1 MQRLPP
7 KRGRRCFTF
16 KATRFL
22 LPVCLKQLSMKILKF
37 GGTSVG
43 SAERIS
49 TLTDIVREASAEQD
63 GVVLVLSAMGG
74 VTNSLIEMA
83 QLAEARKDFTGLVR
97 EMEKKHLG
105 VISKLLPVKNQSPV
119 IMRIKIYLNELEE
132 LLNGVSAL
140 MELSRRT
147 KDTILSYGELCATTM
162 VAAILEQS
170 LPGAAFVDARE
181 LIRTDSTWGG
191 AKVNFKTTNQLI
203 RAYFENH
210 PNTLAC
216 ITGFIA
222 ANDQGQ
228 TTTLGRGGSDY
239 TASVVG
245 AAVGCTEIQ
254 VWTDV
259 DGFMTAD
266 PRMVEKAFS
275 LPEISYTEA
284 MELSYF
290 GAKVIYPPTMVPA
303 FANNIPIVIRNT
315 MNPSFEGTYIRGKSL
330 AAGHMIRGIASVD
343 DIVLINVQGSGMIGK
358 AGFSGRLF
366 SAMARENINVILIT
380 QASSE
385 HSITFAVRPEDA
397 ARSRGALEAEFEMEL
412 EAHKLDQPRIEAP
425 FSVVAVVGENMK
437 HTPGISG
444 KLFHALGRN
453 GINVTAI
460 AQGSSEYNIS
470 VVVQK
475 EDLAKTL
482 NVVHE
487 AFFLSPI
494 KTLNVF
500 YLGVGNIGKTLLHQI
515 KEHEHY
521 LLNNNRLRIR
531 IIAITNT
538 KKMIIREQ
546 GIPFESWEQLFE
558 GDAEPADLDAF
569 FQTMK
574 SLNLPNSVFIDN
586 SASASV
592 VNNYESIFAANISIV
607 TCNKLGNSGTFSQ
620 YRRFKEVVKKYDVDF
635 FYETNVG
642 AGLPIIKTLQDL
654 LVSGDKILKI
664 EAILSGTI
672 SFIFNEFSGTKH
684 FHDIV
689 LEAQRKGYTEP
700 DPRDDLS
707 GLDFMRKMLIL
718 ARDSGHPIEMDDI
731 DMTHILPEA
740 CMQAP
745 SVEAFYEE
753 LKKADAFF
761 EELKDRAEKE
771 NKVLRYIGILE
782 DGNVSIRLEAVDQ
795 SHPFYAL
802 SGSDNIIAFTTNR
815 YRQRPLVV
823 KGPGAGAEVT
833 AAGVFADLV
842 KVGAR

>member
-1 MQRLPP
+1 MR
-7 KRGRRCFTF
+7 
-16 KATRFL
+16 
-22 LPVCLKQLSMKILKF
+22 ILKF

-43 SAERIS
+43 AVEGIR
-49 TLTDIVREASAEQD
+49 TLIDIVTGQVAACD
-63 GVVLVLSAMGG
+63 GIAVVTSAMSG
-74 VTNSLIEMA
+74 VTNALIEMA
-83 QLAEARKDFTGLVR
+83 LAAERRADFAASLKA
-97 EMEKKHLG
+97 MELRHQQ
-105 VISKLLPVKNQSPV
+105 VIGQLLPMKRQNPV
-119 IMRIKIYLNELEE
+119 IMQLKLYFNELEE
-132 LLNGVSAL
+132 LLAGVSAVR
-140 MELSRRT
+140 ELSPRT
-147 KDTILSYGELCATTM
+147 RDSILAYGELCSTFMIAG
-162 VAAILEQS
+162 ILQQHLS
-170 LPGAAFVDARE
+170 QVKFLDARE
-181 LIRTDSTWGG
+181 VIATDSFWGN
-191 AKVNFKTTNQLI
+191 AHVDFQRTNQLI
-203 RAYFENH
+203 TDRLKNSEAAVY
-210 PNTLAC
+210 C
-216 ITGFIA
+216 VTGFIA
-222 ANDQGQ
+222 ANEKGQ

-239 TASVVG
+239 TAAILG
-245 AAVGCTEIQ
+245 AALGCEEIQ

-290 GAKVIYPPTMVPA
+290 GAKVIYPPTMIPA
-303 FANNIPIVIRNT
+303 FAHNIPIVIRNT
-315 MNPSFEGTYIRGKSL
+315 FHPAFEGTYIRGESHRNGSL
-330 AAGHMIRGIASVD
+330 IRGIASIGEV
-343 DIVLINVQGSGMIGK
+343 VLINIQGSGMIGQ

-366 SAMARENINVILIT
+366 SAMAKANINVILIT

-385 HSITFAVRPEDA
+385 HSITFAISPDDSA
-397 ARSRGALEAEFEMEL
+397 GARHLLETTFEMEL
-412 EAHKLDQPRIEAP
+412 QTHKLDYPRIEAD
-425 FSVVAVVGENMK
+425 FSVVAIVGENMK

-453 GINVTAI
+453 GINVAAI

-470 VVVQK
+470 VVVKK

-500 YLGVGNIGKTLLHQI
+500 YLGVGNIGKTLLRQI
-515 KEHEHY
+515 KNHEAY
-521 LLNNNRLRIR
+521 LLENNALRIR

-538 KKMIIREQ
+538 KKMIIREE
-546 GIPFESWEQLFE
+546 GIPFQSWEKLFE
-558 GDAEPADLDAF
+558 GDAEPADMERF

-574 SLNLPNSVFIDN
+574 RLNLSNSVFIDN
-586 SASASV
+586 SASEAV
-592 VNNYESIFAANISIV
+592 VDRYESIFASNISIV
-607 TCNKLGNSGTFSQ
+607 TCNKLGNSGTYEQ
-620 YRRFKEVVKKYDVDF
+620 YRRFKKTVKKHDVDF

-654 LVSGDKILKI
+654 LVSGDKIIRI

-672 SFIFNEFSGTKH
+672 SFIFNEFKGDVH
-684 FHDIV
+684 FHQIV
-689 LEAQRKGYTEP
+689 RQAQKKGFTEP

-718 ARDSGHPIEMDDI
+718 ARDSGHGIEMEDI
-731 DMTHILPEA
+731 DIERILPEA
-740 CMQAP
+740 CMEAP
-745 SVEAFYEE
+745 SVEDFYLE
-753 LKKADAFF
+753 LEKADAHF
-761 EELKDRAEKE
+761 EALKKKAEKRGE
-771 NKVLRYIGILE
+771 VLRYIGVME
-782 DGNVSIRLEAVDQ
+782 QGKVTIRLASVDG

-802 SGSDNIIAFTTNR
+802 SGSDNIIAFTTSR
-815 YRQRPLVV
+815 YARCPLVV